1 MKLQSLFKIDFF
13 SIDLYFYFWLKYLN
27 CSFFISSSY
36 EGWDN
41 PFQPEGE
48 ISRDADELLRL
59 WKEGKLK
66 GAGLNGVIPSSPDPP
81 PSSNTG
87 LPDPSDETAKTP
99 LLTDTNTAMVT
110 FSNNSYKCLIF
121 KSFTERP
128 L

>member
-1 MKLQSLFKIDFF
+1 MF
-13 SIDLYFYFWLKYLN
+13 
-27 CSFFISSSY
+27 SSSY

-66 GAGLNGVIPSSPDPP
+66 GAGLNGVIPSSPEPP
-81 PSSNTG
+81 ASPIG

-99 LLTDTNTAMVT
+99 LLTDTNTALVT
-110 FSNNSYKCLIF
+110 FNFSYISTVVARYVIQIKFL
-121 KSFTERP
+121 RRG
-128 L
+128 